1 MSCINF
7 NYFENERDMSFATLN
22 GQLSCLFISGLLSS
36 RESDID
42 PRAKALWSISL
53 SRDDNSTDMENG
65 MH

>member
-1 MSCINF
+1 MSCIHF
-7 NYFENERDMSFATLN
+7 NYFENERDMSFATLG
-22 GQLSCLFISGLLSS
+22 GQLLCLFISGLLSS

-53 SRDDNSTDMENG
+53 SRDDNSPDMENG